1 MILHMIVRRVLIDQ
15 VMAWFK
21 VTVRPLTVVVDE
33 IQIGDGIVNQ
43 LAMLS
48 VMQITDMV

>member
-21 VTVRPLTVVVDE
+21 VTMRPLLVVVDE
-33 IQIGDGIVNQ
+33 IQIRNSIINQ

-48 VMQITDMV
+48 VMQIADMV

>member
-33 IQIGDGIVNQ
+33 IQVGDGIVHQ
-43 LAMLS
+43 LTMLS